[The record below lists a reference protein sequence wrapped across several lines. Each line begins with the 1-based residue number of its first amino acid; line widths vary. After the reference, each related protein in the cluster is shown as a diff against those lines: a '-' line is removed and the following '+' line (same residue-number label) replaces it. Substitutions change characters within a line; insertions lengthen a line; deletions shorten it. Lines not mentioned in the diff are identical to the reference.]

1 MNDSGFGG
9 LLGGILSDAA
19 DIGKVYLQGTQQ
31 KPVKVTVAV
40 APKTNWVPWAI
51 GGGVALVVL
60 VVLVSMS
67 GRRK

>member
-31 KPVKVTVAV
+31 KPAKVTVVA

-51 GGGVALVVL
+51 GGAVGLVVL